1 MKNLFDIK
9 DNVTVIT
16 GGTGV
21 LGRTIAKYLALNGA
35 KVIILGRKEDVGQ
48 AIVDDIKNDGGQ
60 CEFMKT
66 DVMDEACVQKN
77 CDDIIANFVRIDT
90 LLNAAGGNMPGAT
103 IGPDKTFF
111 DLDASQ
117 FSKVLELNLTG
128 TVIPTQIFLKPM
140 VKQGKGSIINFSS
153 MAAFRPMTRV
163 CGYAAAKAGI
173 SNFTQYMAT
182 ECAKKFGEGIRVNA
196 IAPGFFITE
205 QNRSLL
211 TNPDGTYTQRGQDV
225 IRQTPFGRMGEPEE
239 LCGTIHYLMSDASK
253 FVTGTV
259 AVVDG
264 DKISVRDYEE
274 AKERNVGGRNNLTSD
289 QTYEISN
296 STLEQMIKDN
306 IMGKEY
312 EAAGFGV
319 TTDELMDQLTG
330 EKPHQWA
337 IQNFGDGNGN
347 VDKQRVNDY
356 IQNLSTMPAEYYNQ
370 WVEIEKYLKKD
381 RLEQKFNMDIRSR
394 FMGEIF
400 RE

>member
-77 CDDIIANFVRIDT
+77 CDDLIAKYGHIDT

-182 ECAKKFGEGIRVNA
+182 ECAKKFGEGIRVNS

-264 DKISVRDYEE
+264 GF
-274 AKERNVGGRNNLTSD
+274 NVFA
-289 QTYEISN
+289 
-296 STLEQMIKDN
+296 M
-306 IMGKEY
+306 
-312 EAAGFGV
+312 
-319 TTDELMDQLTG
+319 
-330 EKPHQWA
+330 
-337 IQNFGDGNGN
+337 
-347 VDKQRVNDY
+347 
-356 IQNLSTMPAEYYNQ
+356 
-370 WVEIEKYLKKD
+370 
-381 RLEQKFNMDIRSR
+381 
-394 FMGEIF
+394 
-400 RE
+400 

>member
-77 CDDIIANFVRIDT
+77 CDDIIAKYGRIDT

-173 SNFTQYMAT
+173 SNFTQYMAA

-264 DKISVRDYEE
+264 GF
-274 AKERNVGGRNNLTSD
+274 NVFA
-289 QTYEISN
+289 
-296 STLEQMIKDN
+296 M
-306 IMGKEY
+306 
-312 EAAGFGV
+312 
-319 TTDELMDQLTG
+319 
-330 EKPHQWA
+330 
-337 IQNFGDGNGN
+337 
-347 VDKQRVNDY
+347 
-356 IQNLSTMPAEYYNQ
+356 
-370 WVEIEKYLKKD
+370 
-381 RLEQKFNMDIRSR
+381 
-394 FMGEIF
+394 
-400 RE
+400 